1 MRGLTPRSLVPAIL
15 FVLLVP
21 SPSLGRELTPEEG
34 HALLRQALSDSAR
47 ERREAARRLV
57 EAGDRSLVPG
67 LVEAYFF
74 LPRNARAE
82 ALSALQALTGERPGE
97 RYQDWVE
104 LLGRRADLAPKQG
117 YLEWKAELLARIDPR
132 YPQILYPGAPARLRL
147 EEVVWGGVKIEG
159 IPALDRPRHVAADS
173 PEARYL
179 DGSEP
184 VLGVKMGGVGG
195 EDGVARAYPLRILD
209 WHEMV
214 NDEVGGEPVT
224 ISYCTLCRSAVLY
237 STRTPAGGAYTFGTS
252 GLLYRSN
259 KLMVDRQS
267 LTLWNN
273 LTGEP
278 VLGRLARSPVR
289 LAVLPLTRTTWKDWR
304 ARHPRTTVLALDEE
318 MARRWGYDYRPGAA
332 DRRRAGVSFPVWQK
346 SGALDPKDEIFAVR
360 LGTAAKAYAL
370 KAVLR
375 ERVVNDRLGEEP
387 LVVVG
392 DPETGAVRA
401 YRRRGLTFR
410 AGAGGLVDEQ
420 GRRWTVGE
428 EALTPPADAGEA
440 PLERVPGHLSY
451 WFGWYGFFP
460 GTELY
465 GGRKP

>member
-1 MRGLTPRSLVPAIL
+1 MRGLTRPSLVLAVLVVL
-15 FVLLVP
+15 FVPVA
-21 SPSLGRELTPEEG
+21 SQSRELTPQEG
-34 HALLRQALSDSAR
+34 YSLLRQALSHSAR
-47 ERREAARRLV
+47 ERREAARQMV
-57 EAGDRSLVPG
+57 EAGDRSLAPG

-82 ALSALQALTGERPGE
+82 ALSTLKALTGERPGE

-104 LLGRRADLAPKQG
+104 VLGRRADLAPKEG

-132 YPQILYPGAPARLRL
+132 YPKILYPGAPARLRL

-159 IPALDRPRHVAADS
+159 IPALDRPRHAVSGAT
-173 PEARYL
+173 EARYL
-179 DGSEP
+179 DDSEP
-184 VLGVKMGGVGG
+184 VFGVKVG
-195 EDGVARAYPLRILD
+195 GVARAYPLRILD

-214 NDEVGGEPVT
+214 NDEVGGEPIT

-237 STRTPAGGAYTFGTS
+237 SARNPAGGAYTFGTS

-278 VLGRLARSPVR
+278 VLGRLANSPVR
-289 LAVLPLTRTTWKDWR
+289 LEVLPLTRTTWKDWR
-304 ARHPRTTVLALDEE
+304 TRHPQTTVLALDEE

-332 DRRRAGVSFPVWQK
+332 DRRRAGVSFPVWQR
-346 SGALDPKDEIFAVR
+346 SDALDPKDEVFAVR
-360 LGTAAKAYAL
+360 LGTVAKAYAL

-401 YRRRGLTFR
+401 YRRGTRTFR
-410 AGAGGLVDEQ
+410 GDVADTLIDDQ

-428 EALTPPADAGEA
+428 EALVPPEGEA

-460 GTELY
+460 QTELY
-465 GGRKP
+465 GGRGR